1 MRIALYQPDIPG
13 NAAAAARLA
22 ACLDVPLEIIEP
34 CGFVFDDKRL
44 RRVGLDYLERAAL
57 RRHRS
62 WHAFQTWRQ
71 SAGARLILLS
81 AHAGPAYH
89 TIAYRPD
96 DILLA
101 GRESAGVPDE
111 VQAGAELSLRVPMA
125 PGRRALNVVVAL
137 AMVLGEALRQ
147 TGRFPAGP

>member
-34 CGFVFDDKRL
+34 CGFVLDDRRM
-44 RRVGLDYLERAAL
+44 RRVGLDYLERATL

-62 WHAFQTWRQ
+62 WHAFSMWRR
-71 SAGARLILLS
+71 SAGGRLVLLRADARE
-81 AHAGPAYH
+81 AYH
-89 TIAYRPD
+89 AVAYQPD

-101 GRESAGVPDE
+101 GRESAGVPGE
-111 VQAGAELSLRVPMA
+111 VQAEADLCARVPME

-147 TGRFPAGP
+147 TERFPAAP